1 MVSGAFIASDMTSE
15 KEKQFLENI
24 LHLQLSGNSKL
35 QNNNIVVGMNSQFD
49 IYTRLNEDHYACT
62 SIDLISPVFPAFCAL
77 TADDGK
83 SVCVAY
89 QGNAN
94 NTLAMSFPFECIKS
108 AKMQASLMQ
117 GILNFLLKRK

>member
-1 MVSGAFIASDMTSE
+1 MTSE

-49 IYTRLNEDHYACT
+49 IYTRLNEDHY
-62 SIDLISPVFPAFCAL
+62 
-77 TADDGK
+77 GK